1 MQFFSFSKLEKIF
14 PSRRKIFL
22 SALISCLVILSR
34 KLYSYIKPKDL
45 KILRKNK
52 GKNKMDNNYKIIV
65 EKDEQGSYRE
75 KISVNEEPLKYS
87 ECHSILREYIQDFS
101 NKVTQ
106 VKGIARIALEIS
118 TERELH

>member
-1 MQFFSFSKLEKIF
+1 
-14 PSRRKIFL
+14 
-22 SALISCLVILSR
+22 
-34 KLYSYIKPKDL
+34 
-45 KILRKNK
+45 
-52 GKNKMDNNYKIIV
+52 MDNNYKIIV